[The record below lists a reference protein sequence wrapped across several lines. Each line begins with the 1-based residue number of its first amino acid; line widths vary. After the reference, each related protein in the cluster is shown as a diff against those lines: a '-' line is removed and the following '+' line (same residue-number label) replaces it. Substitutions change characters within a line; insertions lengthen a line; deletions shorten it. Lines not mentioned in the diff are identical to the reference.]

1 MSDIAWAVVR
11 VNLLLSCASLI
22 AALALLISI
31 GDINT
36 DNIHLYLTA
45 RELINIPP
53 ALLFVTGIG
62 TVCIEERVIGKRR

>member
-11 VNLLLSCASLI
+11 VNLLLSSASLI